1 MMMKRLAFV
10 MKRTGMMHM
19 LIVYAIFFSVV
30 SVILFLIEPGMKN
43 VGDGFWYTFV
53 ASATIG
59 FGDLTAITAAGRV
72 LTVIVSLYGIIL
84 AAMIPGVFVSYYTE
98 YLKIRETETVSTFL
112 EKLEH
117 LPELTKDELVELS
130 EKVKKFNKKR

>member
-1 MMMKRLAFV
+1 

>member
-10 MKRTGMMHM
+10 MKRTGTMHM

-117 LPELTKDELVELS
+117 LPELSNDELVELS
-130 EKVKKFNKKR
+130 EKVKKFNKKK

>member
-1 MMMKRLAFV
+1 

-98 YLKIRETETVSTFL
+98 YLKIREIETVSTFL

-130 EKVKKFNKKR
+130 EKIKKFNKKR

>member
-1 MMMKRLAFV
+1 

-117 LPELTKDELVELS
+117 LPELSNDELVELS

>member
-1 MMMKRLAFV
+1 

-117 LPELTKDELVELS
+117 LPELSNDELVELS
-130 EKVKKFNKKR
+130 EKVKKFNKKK

>member
-1 MMMKRLAFV
+1 

-130 EKVKKFNKKR
+130 EKIKKFNKKR